1 MPGTRCRRFL
11 AIAGACAA
19 LTSSMAFAQG
29 TPPTASIPRPE
40 AEARVPAPPRTR
52 PPAVSSDQGG
62 GWWLGTAAIAA
73 ALAVFGGASV
83 ASKRFLPSRDSG
95 PIRVVARSAL
105 STKHSVYL
113 VRVGDRVLILGAGP
127 QGAPS
132 TLGEVTD
139 PAELAR
145 LAPRRVPRPN
155 LEPTAAPARPST
167 GFDRRIGDDE

>member
-1 MPGTRCRRFL
+1 MPGTRCCQFL
-11 AIAGACAA
+11 AIAGICTA
-19 LTSSMAFAQG
+19 LTSSAAFAQG
-29 TPPTASIPRPE
+29 TPATASILRPE
-40 AEARVPAPPRTR
+40 AEPRVPAPPRSK
-52 PPAVSSDQGG
+52 PPAASTDPGG
-62 GWWLGTAAIAA
+62 GWWLGTAGIAA

-95 PIRVVARSAL
+95 PIQVVGRSSL
-105 STKHSVYL
+105 STRHSVYL

-132 TLGEVTD
+132 ALGEITD

-145 LAPRRVPRPN
+145 LVPRRVARPP
-155 LEPTAAPARPST
+155 LESTAAPARTST